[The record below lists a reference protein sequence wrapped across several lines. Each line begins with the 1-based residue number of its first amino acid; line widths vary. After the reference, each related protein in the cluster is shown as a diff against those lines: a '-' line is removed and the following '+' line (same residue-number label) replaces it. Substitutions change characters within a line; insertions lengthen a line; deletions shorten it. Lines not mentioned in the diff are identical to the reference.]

1 LIYGS
6 SIGLLLGLTMHF
18 FVRDHLLSHIEKVN
32 NFKNVLKISFK
43 NDDTSSADSEATT
56 STHS

>member
-1 LIYGS
+1 
-6 SIGLLLGLTMHF
+6 MHF